1 MPAFESKPSSAKP
14 KGIPTVVLAIGGA
27 FLGML
32 VAVGIFFGS
41 GMADS
46 KPVVTKLREP
56 EVPKDTPAA
65 KAKLNARKTEQA
77 ASKFESSLKDA
88 FVAGNIATATRLA
101 TTKEPGMTNAFLNLC
116 RLYSNDSKATTRAAV
131 ASALGAHLA
140 DKPGE
145 DLEFLKLMDDK
156 DKRVVLAC
164 LESLENIKPCPAAF
178 VRKAFSVASNE
189 NSSPEIRERLAS
201 WIRNLTPLPPSLVTV
216 FALEADTK
224 IGELRPMVAEAL
236 AKARLEPKNGL
247 ELAWKFISDPDPKV
261 ASAGIRMVA
270 QYGKDN
276 RAEALVALIKA
287 LDSKEE
293 DVRASATTEI
303 VSFGKIGLS
312 DLPALMKSLGQ
323 GGDGS
328 RVKAC
333 ALVGGLGA
341 DAKPALSS
349 LVPLAR
355 PSSAPELATAAIS
368 AMGMM
373 GKAAESEIGV
383 VREAT
388 TSQHASVRVSALVA
402 LAKISRDPKSFTAL
416 IEAVGDTDPLV
427 SKAASVG
434 IDSINPLPG
443 SAEDLKVLESM
454 LAGKPAPVRAKVF
467 SIASRMGAD
476 AKALVPQ
483 AVRALDDPDTAVMVQ
498 AGLALMAH
506 PDRQAP
512 TLAKMQSALFMA
524 LPNPAKESVALAV
537 LDFLAQAGPKAA
549 PAVPTLRRALGPD
562 QRTASVLTATIKAS
576 GALGKDGIQLIPDLL
591 NHVGEPV
598 NPPTDTI
605 ENFTDA
611 FLKARHNQSVV
622 DAIAAMGPTA
632 VPEMEKLLARPQIGA
647 RFFALLVFEKMGQG
661 AKDALPSIGKLA
673 VANGDPSPLVNG
685 TAVRVRAKIEAESR
699 K

>member
-1 MPAFESKPSSAKP
+1 MSAFESKPASAKP

-27 FLGML
+27 FLGMV

-88 FVAGNIATATRLA
+88 LVAGNIATATRLA
-101 TTKEPGMTNAFLNLC
+101 TTKEPGMTNTFLALC
-116 RLYSNDSKATTRAAV
+116 RQYSTDSKASTRAAV

-140 DKPGE
+140 EKPIE
-145 DLEFLKLMDDK
+145 DSEFLKLMDDK
-156 DKRVVLAC
+156 DKKVALAC
-164 LESLENIKPCPAAF
+164 LESLENMKPCPAAF
-178 VRKAFSVASNE
+178 VRKAFSVASKE

-224 IGELRPMVAEAL
+224 IGELRPVVAEAL
-236 AKARLEPKNGL
+236 AQARLEPKNGL

-270 QYGKDN
+270 QYGKGN
-276 RAEALVALIKA
+276 RSEALVALIKA
-287 LDSKEE
+287 LDSKQE

-303 VSFGKIGLS
+303 NSFGKIGS
-312 DLPALMKSLGQ
+312 GDLPALMKSLGQ

-328 RVKAC
+328 RAKAC

-341 DAKPALSS
+341 DAKPALGVLVTLAKPASS
-349 LVPLAR
+349 
-355 PSSAPELATAAIS
+355 PELAAAAIA

-373 GKAAESEIGV
+373 GMAAESEIGV

-388 TSQHASVRVSALVA
+388 TSQHASVRGSAVVA
-402 LAKISRDPKSFTAL
+402 LAKINRDPKTLAAL
-416 IEAVGDTDPLV
+416 IEAVGDNDPLV
-427 SKAASVG
+427 SKAASEG
-434 IDSINPLPG
+434 IDSISSLPG
-443 SAEDLKVLESM
+443 SPEDLKVLESL

-467 SIASRMGAD
+467 FIASRMGTE

-506 PDRQAP
+506 QDRQAP
-512 TLAKMQSALFMA
+512 TLAKMQSALFAA

-549 PAVPTLRRALGPD
+549 PAVPSLRRALGPE
-562 QRTASVLTATIKAS
+562 QRPASILAASIKAS
-576 GALGKDGIQLIPDLL
+576 GALGKEGIQLIPDLL

-611 FLKARHNQSVV
+611 FLKARHNQAVV
-622 DAIAAMGPTA
+622 DAIANMGPTA
-632 VPEMEKLLARPQIGA
+632 VPEMEKLLARPQIAA
-647 RFFALLVFEKMGQG
+647 RFFALLVFEKMGHG
-661 AKDALPSIGKLA
+661 AKDALPAIGKLA
-673 VANGDPSPLVNG
+673 AANGDPSPLVNG
-685 TAVRVRAKIEAESR
+685 TAVRVRSKIEVESR